1 MASAPPR
8 GAERALA
15 AEIAARM
22 TPRKTPRPNGAA
34 VPFLPGHSVSNPMQ
48 VHHPL
53 SQTLQYK
60 LDSAADNLPHS
71 KFCNVPPVNH
81 KHVTAE
87 ALQIHMTDP
96 AFRLDCTGS
105 VTTHAEREDAKAS
118 ARKKVEV
125 NDPPAWLKHD
135 RQVLRFFAYFQEP
148 VHENPNENYRMRH
161 CTIYFYLED
170 GTMQINEPK
179 IENSGVPQGAFVKRH
194 RIPKPKEAGGGFYT
208 PSDLKCGINLTMY
221 ARTFRI
227 ISCDSFTKWFY
238 DNALLDIG
246 ELEEPPVDGF
256 QELEMR
262 KKMDVSQM
270 GGATRDVIEGKEYT
284 ELSLGGA
291 RKNAK
296 IQQFLANDRKV
307 LRFKVFWD
315 DPTRYGSR
323 QYFVL
328 HYFLSDDTV
337 EILGEYARNCGRDPY
352 PAFYKRSPL
361 RKNPIISPTPA
372 MLEPEPVL
380 YKPEDFVVG
389 QTIDVLGRSIT
400 LYDCDDFTRDFYM
413 GYCGFQQSSIPI
425 EEPAPSH
432 SQLCHPPH
440 TGFGSEED
448 SLASCLA
455 LRPKPPPKDI
465 KKLMAGSGIALR
477 FEASMDNYK
486 PEDCTRK
493 FVVCVYLSDDSV
505 SIWESRRNNSGHDEG
520 KFSERSRKRNE
531 ATGEWYKPQ
540 DFCVGAT
547 VILNSVPFKIL
558 RADEYTLKFM
568 EEFKAAFPVADMD
581 TIASKLTPIQPE
593 LAPTGAIKAD
603 AFIALC
609 KKYEIAL
616 TEHEVIT
623 VLRNCGE
630 PGTSSILIP
639 KLIEALVNLGK
650 PKY

>member
-15 AEIAARM
+15 AEIAKSL
-22 TPRKTPRPNGAA
+22 TPRKTPRPGGAA
-34 VPFLPGHSVSNPMQ
+34 IPFLPGHTVMNPAK

-53 SQTLQYK
+53 SQTLQFK
-60 LDSAADNLPHS
+60 LDSAADGLPHS
-71 KFCNVPPVNH
+71 GFCGLTHPNQ
-81 KHVTAE
+81 KHVTAD
-87 ALQIHMTDP
+87 ALGYHMSDP
-96 AFRLDCTGS
+96 AFRLDTTGA
-105 VTTHAEREDAKAS
+105 VTTHAEREEAKLS
-118 ARKKVEV
+118 ARKQVEV

-148 VHENPNENYRMRH
+148 VHENPNENYRIRH
-161 CTIYFYLED
+161 CIIYFYLED
-170 GTMQINEPK
+170 GTMQITEPK
-179 IENSGVPQGAFVKRH
+179 VENSGVAQGAFVKRH
-194 RIPKPKEAGGGFYT
+194 RIPKPKEAGGGFYV
-208 PSDLKCGINLTMY
+208 PADLKCGVNLTMY

-246 ELEEPPVDGF
+246 TLEEPPVDSF
-256 QELEMR
+256 QELELR

-270 GGATRDVIEGKEYT
+270 GGATKDVIEGKEYT
-284 ELSLGGA
+284 ELALGGA
-291 RKNAK
+291 RKNVK

-307 LRFKVFWD
+307 LRFNVFWD

-323 QYFVL
+323 QYFTL

-361 RKNPIISPTPA
+361 KKNPIISATPG

-389 QTIDVLGRSIT
+389 QTIDVLGRSIM

-413 GYCGFQQSSIPI
+413 GYCGFEQASIPI
-425 EEPAPSH
+425 QEQLPMH
-432 SQLCHPPH
+432 SALHHPPH

-465 KKLMAGSGIALR
+465 KKLMANSGIALR
-477 FEASMDNYK
+477 FEAFMDNHK

-493 FVVCVYLSDDSV
+493 FVLAIYLSDDSV
-505 SIWESRRNNSGHDEG
+505 GVWEMKKRNSGHDEG

-531 ATGEWYKPQ
+531 TTGQWYKPQ
-540 DFCVGAT
+540 DFSIGAT
-547 VILNSVPFKIL
+547 VILSSVPFKIL

-568 EEFKAAFPVADMD
+568 EEFKMAFPVADVEA
-581 TIASKLTPIQPE
+581 IAKKMAPIQPE
-593 LAPTGAIKAD
+593 LAPTGVIKAD
-603 AFIALC
+603 ALSDLC
-609 KKYEIAL
+609 KKYNVALSDHEI
-616 TEHEVIT
+616 IT
-623 VLRNCGE
+623 VIRQCGE
-630 PGTSSILIP
+630 PGTSDIVIP
-639 KLIEALVNLGK
+639 KLIAAML
-650 PKY
+650 